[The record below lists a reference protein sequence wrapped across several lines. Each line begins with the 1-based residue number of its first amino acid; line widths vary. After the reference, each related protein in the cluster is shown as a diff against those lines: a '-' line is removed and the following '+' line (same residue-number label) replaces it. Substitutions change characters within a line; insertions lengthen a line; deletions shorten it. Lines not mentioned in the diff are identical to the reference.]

1 MSFLLTAKISQF
13 LDYLL
18 DIQEIGIKLNYYKT
32 SALVSW
38 TMLI

>member
-1 MSFLLTAKISQF
+1 MSFLLTAKM
-13 LDYLL
+13 DYLL